1 MMRDKMALL
10 PGIGQTHHHVFI
22 RLVAWGY
29 KIKLWHIKLCP
40 AMYTLHGCYVD
51 TNTNVTG
58 FAKRGLIRAIINI

>member
-29 KIKLWHIKLCP
+29 K
-40 AMYTLHGCYVD
+40 
-51 TNTNVTG
+51 N
-58 FAKRGLIRAIINI
+58 